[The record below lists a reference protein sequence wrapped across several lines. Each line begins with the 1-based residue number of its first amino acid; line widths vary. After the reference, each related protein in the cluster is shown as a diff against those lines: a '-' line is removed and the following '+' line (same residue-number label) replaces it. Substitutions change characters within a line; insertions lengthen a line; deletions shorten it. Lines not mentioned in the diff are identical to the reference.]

1 MRPQCIE
8 EIRARWR
15 RLGLNTIC
23 AGGCTVTKNLGVKE
37 RLLKNMVLEN
47 QIELKTGTLT
57 HLKLLLVS
65 KNLGLYVC

>member
-8 EIRARWR
+8 ETRALWR

-23 AGGCTVTKNLGVKE
+23 TGGCTVTKHLGVKE